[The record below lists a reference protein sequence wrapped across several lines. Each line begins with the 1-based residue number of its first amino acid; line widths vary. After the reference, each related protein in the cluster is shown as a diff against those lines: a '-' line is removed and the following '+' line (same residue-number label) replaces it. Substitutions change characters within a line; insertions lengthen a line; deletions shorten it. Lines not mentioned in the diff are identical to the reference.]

1 MERKITTRA
10 TQLLECATPIIVP
23 PMAGAS
29 GGALAAQATLAG
41 GFGFVSC
48 GYEGLDKFVSEIKTA
63 ETIISA
69 SGIQTQVLPI
79 GVGFLVWKLNESPD
93 SVAQKALAY
102 VLDRGVKAIW
112 LSFGDKLGSWV
123 HHIRQHPGPNKPL
136 IVILVST
143 LEEAGIALEEW
154 KSDIIVAQGTPP
166 EIVDPEPGVPI
177 DRSQATNLAD
187 MVLGHPL
194 RLRPFFH

>member
-1 MERKITTRA
+1 
-10 TQLLECATPIIVP
+10 
-23 PMAGAS
+23 MAGAS

-194 RLRPFFH
+194 RLRPFFR